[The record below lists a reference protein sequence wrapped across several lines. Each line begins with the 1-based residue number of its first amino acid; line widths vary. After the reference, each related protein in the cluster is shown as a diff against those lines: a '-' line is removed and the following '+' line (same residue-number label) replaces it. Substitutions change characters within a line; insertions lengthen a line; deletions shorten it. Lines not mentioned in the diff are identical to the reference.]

1 MKVLVTSDLHLSD
14 RIWKHRPIEGDS
26 YAAWQAIVRYAL
38 DEDNEIDEVI
48 IAGDILDKQTNQ
60 STAIHHLTVGLSSLI
75 EAGIR
80 VYFNQGQHCMQEKP
94 WPSLVDGVR
103 HLKFQDMYNVGG
115 LMMTGFDYCSREQLQ
130 ENLKDESVAKADILV
145 CHQVWEDFM
154 GGVGNPQGCF
164 ADIPDNV
171 KYLITGDYHEN
182 ICKRAAQ
189 PDIKLL
195 GLTGG
200 DETEGLVVIS
210 PGSTHLRSISEPDD
224 KYFWVLEIA
233 DGTSPRIHS
242 VEIPGRRRSELKMTA
257 WDGVWGQAVFPEAL
271 DKAIRA
277 SLEINENYW
286 HSHLSHL
293 PQDCPTHKPLIRI
306 VHNPDQLD
314 TACKSVISKYAEDAH
329 FFYKIVRP
337 EAENDLDVL
346 EYVDAGDRLKMI
358 DCLDTAVDQKERPLS
373 HSLATALLS
382 GGEPE
387 QVLQKWIKEQINEGS

>member
-164 ADIPDNV
+164 EDIPDNV

-195 GLTGG
+195 GLAGG

-224 KYFWVLEIA
+224 KYFWVVEIA
-233 DGTSPRIHS
+233 DGTSPHIHS
-242 VEIPGRRRSELKMTA
+242 VEIPGRRRFELKMTA
-257 WDGVWGQAVFPEAL
+257 WDGVQAVFPEAL
-271 DKAIRA
+271 DHAIRA
-277 SLEINENYW
+277 SLEMNENYW
-286 HSHLSHL
+286 DGRQPELIRDIGL
-293 PQDCPTHKPLIRI
+293 GKPLIRI
-306 VHNPDQLD
+306 VHNSDQLD
-314 TACKSVISKYAEDAH
+314 TACNSVISKYAEDAH

-346 EYVDAGDRLKMI
+346 EYVDASDRLKMI
-358 DCLDTAVDQKERPLS
+358 DCLDTAVDQKERPLA

-387 QVLQKWIKEQINEGS
+387 QVLQKWIKEQVNEGS